1 MKLVFLDIDGV
12 MNSITGSVLYMA
24 DMEVS
29 KIELLKKLINLSGAE
44 GIVLTSDRRFSK
56 PYMDQFIEVMDK
68 FEIFLEGT
76 LRYPKEYEE
85 DPDDNRGKQ
94 IVDYLESSKNDI
106 ESIVILDNEDDGI
119 SDLFPDEFLK
129 VDRKDG
135 LTEDIMRHAIEILRQ

>member
-1 MKLVFLDIDGV
+1 MKLIFLDIDGV
-12 MNSITGSVLYMA
+12 MNSMTGSVLYMA

-85 DPDDNRGKQ
+85 DPDA
-94 IVDYLESSKNDI
+94 EPA
-106 ESIVILDNEDDGI
+106 EDGI
-119 SDLFPDEFLK
+119 TEEPVGAAEGSE
-129 VDRKDG
+129 DG
-135 LTEDIMRHAIEILRQ
+135 A